1 MLEFTHKVTFATGV
15 ENKATGDSKLHDSPV
30 KNTLWFNLSFVKRNK
45 YSTFKSYYSSTQI
58 AKTAGYLLV
67 NSVCLNCICSSK
79 LRSWI
84 LFADFAAYTSKSI
97 GRSLSNQ
104 DTRIETSSKTKT
116 LQLASWCQ
124 ISHKNTR
131 LTNKFYLI
139 NKKLF
144 FYSKYILVCKSI
156 CQYFSDFRA

>member
-1 MLEFTHKVTFATGV
+1 MWR
-15 ENKATGDSKLHDSPV
+15 SKLQVNQNFMTALLRIPI
-30 KNTLWFNLSFVKRNK
+30 WFNLSFVKRNK

-144 FYSKYILVCKSI
+144 FNSKYILVCKSI